1 MKLFKTYLK
10 LEYKK
15 ALQSFP
21 TILLGTFALFCVTV
35 LLLFSWQTQKKE
47 HATSPAVIGVATEK
61 DEPYMDFF
69 MGLLK
74 NMDNLK
80 NNYTF
85 TLIEKEQVSALLEKK
100 KIDIAF
106 LIPKNYISSL
116 IDGTDEPIVLR
127 FSGSDPSIT
136 TLMMRQ
142 LSEAVSSIM
151 LETEAAIYTM
161 NDYYAIHRL
170 PNQSKDERNLNIKY
184 INRLLTR
191 HSIFSIETL
200 EAEQGLSYTEYYF
213 TVGLLLLLLS
223 WGLLSPSCFR
233 PEKKLLQLKLAQSG
247 LSIPL
252 QFLAK
257 QLACCGNL
265 CLLFLM
271 LSLILSLVAPLL
283 PITILQQTTFVEW
296 MRAFL
301 PVLLAIPLIAAFFH
315 VIYELIPDL
324 VAGILFLFISILLM
338 GYLSGYFYPFSMLP
352 NSIQNLSHLLPTRIL
367 FQYTSGCLTKSFS
380 LVALGK
386 LLLTTFILELI
397 ALCTRM
403 YRLEVTR

>member
-21 TILLGTFALFCVTV
+21 TILLGTVALFCVTV
-35 LLLFSWQTQKKE
+35 LLLFSWQKQKKDNV
-47 HATSPAVIGVATEK
+47 TSPAVIGVATEK

-85 TLIEKEQVSALLEKK
+85 TLIEKEQISTLLEKK

-151 LETEAAIYTM
+151 LETEAGIYTM

-257 QLACCGNL
+257 QLACCGSL

-271 LSLILSLVAPLL
+271 LSLILSLIAPLL

-296 MRAFL
+296 IGVFL
-301 PVLLAIPLIAAFFH
+301 PVLLVIPSIAALFH

-324 VAGILFLFISILLM
+324 VAGVLFLFIGILLM

-352 NSIQNLSHLLPTRIL
+352 NSIQSISNFLPTRIL

-380 LVALGK
+380 LVAFGK